1 MGVLDLDRIVQC
13 RALPAGSN
21 RTKSEMPTITLPDG
35 SEKQFDAATRG
46 ADIAES
52 IGKSL
57 ARDAVAIRVDGEL
70 WDLTRDIENDAGVE
84 IVTRDSDDGV
94 ELLRH
99 DAAHALAEAVK
110 ELWPETQ
117 VTIGPAIENGFY
129 YDFSRDEPFTESDLE
144 VIETR
149 MKEIVDRDEAIT
161 REVWSR
167 DEAVA
172 FFRSI
177 GEEYKAEIIA
187 SIPSDEPITLY
198 RQGKFIDLCR
208 GPHLPSTG
216 KLGKAFYLSHV
227 SGAYWRG
234 DSSNEMLQR
243 IYGTAW
249 PTDKQLR
256 RYLHM
261 LEEAEKRDHRRLGRV
276 MDLFH
281 FQEEAPGAAFWHPK
295 GWSLYQALVGYMRDR
310 QNAAGYRE
318 INTPELMS
326 TSLWQA
332 SGHLEAFGENMFTT
346 ETVDGRHFAIK
357 PMNCPGHVQVFKQ
370 GITSYRELPVRL
382 AEFGKC
388 HRYEP
393 SGALHGM
400 MRVRAFTQDDAH
412 IFCTPEQI
420 TDESIAVCDL
430 ILSIYRDFG
439 FEDVLIKF
447 ADRPEVRVG
456 EDDVWDQ
463 AEAAL
468 LKALEVSGLS
478 YTHNPGEGAFY
489 GPKLEFVLRDA
500 IGRDWQCGT
509 LQVDLNM
516 PERLGATYIGEDGD
530 KHLPVMLH
538 RAMFGSLERF
548 IGILIEHHAGN
559 LPLWLAPIQVKVLTI
574 TADADEFA
582 LEVADALTA
591 RGMRA
596 ETDLRNEKISYKV
609 REHSVSKIPVLLAVG
624 QREVESRA
632 VAVRRLGSRQ
642 QKVLALD
649 EAIDALDS
657 EIRERR

>member
-1 MGVLDLDRIVQC
+1 
-13 RALPAGSN
+13 
-21 RTKSEMPTITLPDG
+21 MPNITLPDG
-35 SEKQFDAATRG
+35 SERQFENATTGAEIAA
-46 ADIAES
+46 S
-52 IGKSL
+52 IGEGL
-57 ARDAVAIRVDGEL
+57 ARAAVAVKVDGEMY
-70 WDLTRDIENDAGVE
+70 DLTRDIDQDVKLE
-84 IVTRDSDDGV
+84 IITRDSDDGL

-99 DAAHALAEAVK
+99 DAAHVLAEAVK

-129 YDFSRDEPFTESDLE
+129 YDFSREEPFTEDDLAT
-144 VIETR
+144 IEKR
-149 MKEIVDRDEAIT
+149 MQDIVDRDEEIQ
-161 REVWSR
+161 REVWDR
-167 DEAVA
+167 DEAVD
-172 FFRSI
+172 FFRGI

-187 SIPSDEPITLY
+187 SIPSGDAITLY
-198 RQGKFIDLCR
+198 RQGEFIDLCR

-216 KLGKAFYLSHV
+216 KLGKAFKLTHV

-234 DSSNEMLQR
+234 DSDNEMLQR
-243 IYGTAW
+243 VYGTAW
-249 PTDKQLR
+249 SNPKQLR
-256 RYLHM
+256 QHLHM

-281 FQEEAPGAAFWHPK
+281 FQEEAPGAVFWHPK
-295 GWSLYQALVGYMRDR
+295 GWNLFQSLIEFMRQQ
-310 QNAAGYRE
+310 QNAAGYQE
-318 INTPELMS
+318 INTPEVMS
-326 TSLWQA
+326 RSLWES
-332 SGHLEAFGENMFTT
+332 SGHWDTFGDNMFTT
-346 ETVDGRHFAIK
+346 ETVDGRQYAIK

-370 GITSYRELPVRL
+370 GITSYRDLPVRL
-382 AEFGKC
+382 GEFGKC

-430 ILSIYRDFG
+430 ILGIYSSFG
-439 FEDVLIKF
+439 FDDVRIKF

-456 EDDVWDQ
+456 EDEVWDQ

-468 LKALEVSGLS
+468 LKALEVSGLD

-516 PERLGATYIGEDGD
+516 PGRLGATYIGEDGN

-538 RAMFGSLERF
+538 RAIFGSLERF

-559 LPLWLAPIQVKVLTI
+559 LPLWLAPTQVKVLTI
-574 TADADEFA
+574 TSDADDYAE
-582 LEVADALTA
+582 EVAQAFRDAGL
-591 RGMRA
+591 RA

-609 REHSVSKIPVLLAVG
+609 REHSVAKVPVLLAVG
-624 QREVESRA
+624 QREVDERN
-632 VAVRRLGSRQ
+632 VALRRLGSKKQ
-642 QKVLALD
+642 TVLSLD
-649 EAIDALDS
+649 DAVSQLAQEVHD
-657 EIRERR
+657 RT